1 MRNRLT
7 AIGAALAFWTFLA
20 LVFTPQTY
28 IMNLRAPKPL
38 EWWQAFA
45 SDGLLFYL
53 WAGFTPLVFR
63 LGKRFPL
70 ERPRLLRNLTI
81 LFLLGFPCAFLH
93 LVLLYA
99 GFNLTL
105 GWTSNEDAHIPF
117 TSLMVGTSATNVM
130 IYWGVLIASQAIVY
144 FSRYREREKS
154 LAQAQLQSLKTQL
167 NPHFL
172 FNTLNA
178 ISELVYDDAKEA
190 ERTIAKLSELLR
202 MTLRTEQAQE
212 IPLHKEL
219 EFLRKYLEIQQT
231 LLQDRL
237 KVDYQIA
244 PETYGACVPNM
255 ILQPLVENSIR
266 HGIAP
271 RRSGGT
277 IKIAAARENGSLI
290 LSVEDDGLGMK
301 NETGV
306 GSDIDGSGVGSNGTG
321 GIGLQNTMIRLKHLY
336 GEQHEFEIKNLSE
349 QSGVAV
355 KIRLPFQENKRN
367 YDESD
372 THFDS

>member
-1 MRNRLT
+1 
-7 AIGAALAFWTFLA
+7 
-20 LVFTPQTY
+20 
-28 IMNLRAPKPL
+28 MNLRAPKPL
-38 EWWQAFA
+38 AWWQAFA

-53 WAGFTPLVFR
+53 WAGFTPLVVW

-70 ERPRLLRNLTI
+70 ERPRLLRNLTSV
-81 LFLLGFPCAFLH
+81 FLLGFPCAFLH

-130 IYWGVLIASQAIVY
+130 VYWGVLIASQAIVY

-178 ISELVYDDAKEA
+178 ISELVYENAEEA
-190 ERTIAKLSELLR
+190 EQTISKLSELLR

-277 IKIAAARENGSLI
+277 IKIAAAKQNGSLI

-301 NETGV
+301 NEIV
-306 GSDIDGSGVGSNGTG
+306 ISKDEKSIGSNGTS
-321 GIGLQNTMIRLKHLY
+321 GIGLQNTMTRLKHLY
-336 GEQHEFEIKNLSE
+336 GERHEFEIKNIFE

-355 KIRLPFQENKRN
+355 KIKLPFQENKRN
-367 YDESD
+367 YDEQPD

>member
-1 MRNRLT
+1 MRNRLK

-28 IMNLRAPKPL
+28 IMNLRAPNPL
-38 EWWQAFA
+38 SWWQSFA
-45 SDGLLFYL
+45 SDALLFYL
-53 WAGFTPLVFR
+53 WASFTPLIFW

-93 LVLLYA
+93 LVLLHA
-99 GFNLTL
+99 AFNLTL
-105 GWTSNEDAHIPF
+105 GWTSNEVAHIPF
-117 TSLMVGTSATNVM
+117 TGIMIGTSATNVM
-130 IYWGVLIASQAIVY
+130 VYWGILIASQAIVY

-190 ERTIAKLSELLR
+190 EQTIAKLSELLR

-277 IKIAAARENGSLI
+277 IKIVAARQNGSLI

-301 NETGV
+301 NEPGV
-306 GSDIDGSGVGSNGTG
+306 GNDDKSIGSNDTG
-321 GIGLQNTMIRLKHLY
+321 GIGLQNTITRLKHLY
-336 GEQHEFEIKNLSE
+336 GEAHEFEIKNLS
-349 QSGVAV
+349 QQGGVAV
-355 KIRLPFQENKRN
+355 KIRLPFQENKKN
-367 YDESD
+367 YDEQPD

>member
-1 MRNRLT
+1 MRNRLK

-28 IMNLRAPKPL
+28 IMNLRAPNPL
-38 EWWQAFA
+38 SWWQSFA
-45 SDGLLFYL
+45 SDALLFYL
-53 WAGFTPLVFR
+53 WASFTPLIFW

-93 LVLLYA
+93 LVLLHA
-99 GFNLTL
+99 AFNLTL
-105 GWTSNEDAHIPF
+105 GWTSNEVAYIPF
-117 TSLMVGTSATNVM
+117 TGIMIGTSATNVLV
-130 IYWGVLIASQAIVY
+130 YWGILIASQAIVY

-190 ERTIAKLSELLR
+190 EQTIAKLSELLR

-277 IKIAAARENGSLI
+277 IKIVAARQNGSLI

-301 NETGV
+301 NEPGV
-306 GSDIDGSGVGSNGTG
+306 GNDDKSIGSNDTG
-321 GIGLQNTMIRLKHLY
+321 GIGLQNTITRLKHLY
-336 GEQHEFEIKNLSE
+336 GEAHEFEIKNLSE
-349 QSGVAV
+349 QGGVAV
-355 KIRLPFQENKRN
+355 KIRLPFQENKKN
-367 YDESD
+367 YDEQPD

>member
-1 MRNRLT
+1 MRNRLK

-28 IMNLRAPKPL
+28 IMNLRAPNPL
-38 EWWQAFA
+38 SWWQSFA
-45 SDGLLFYL
+45 SDALLFYL
-53 WAGFTPLVFR
+53 WASFTPLIFW

-93 LVLLYA
+93 LVLLHA
-99 GFNLTL
+99 AFNLTL
-105 GWTSNEDAHIPF
+105 GWTSNEVAHIPF
-117 TSLMVGTSATNVM
+117 TGIMIGTSATNVM
-130 IYWGVLIASQAIVY
+130 VYWGILIASQAIVY

-190 ERTIAKLSELLR
+190 EQTIAKLSELLR

-277 IKIAAARENGSLI
+277 IKIVAARQNGSLI

-301 NETGV
+301 NEPGV
-306 GSDIDGSGVGSNGTG
+306 GNDDKSIGSNDTG
-321 GIGLQNTMIRLKHLY
+321 GIGLQNTITRLKHLY
-336 GEQHEFEIKNLSE
+336 GEAHEFEIKNLSE
-349 QSGVAV
+349 QGGVAV
-355 KIRLPFQENKRN
+355 KIRLPFQENKKN
-367 YDESD
+367 YDEQPD